1 MLRWVGLAFGLNDFD
16 ENKNRTLSA
25 APQSGQILALR
36 DNGPAPTLV
45 ARGEGSNVSAGTPE
59 QGDTS
64 PNSVG
69 RSADR
74 VALQMLGH
82 SAELLRHFDE
92 RRFRKNLVGLPRQL

>member
-1 MLRWVGLAFGLNDFD
+1 MLHLEPGRACRTVGG
-16 ENKNRTLSA
+16 
-25 APQSGQILALR
+25 ILARFETMVRRLLWWL
-36 DNGPAPTLV
+36 A
-45 ARGEGSNVSAGTPE
+45 GEGSNVSAGT
-59 QGDTS
+59 QKRGDAS

>member
-1 MLRWVGLAFGLNDFD
+1 MKLPRRNFLHLAAG
-16 ENKNRTLSA
+16 A
-25 APQSGQILALR
+25 
-36 DNGPAPTLV
+36 
-45 ARGEGSNVSAGTPE
+45 ARGEGSNVSAGTRE
-59 QGDTS
+59 RGNAS

-92 RRFRKNLVGLPRQL
+92 RRFRKNLVGLLRQL